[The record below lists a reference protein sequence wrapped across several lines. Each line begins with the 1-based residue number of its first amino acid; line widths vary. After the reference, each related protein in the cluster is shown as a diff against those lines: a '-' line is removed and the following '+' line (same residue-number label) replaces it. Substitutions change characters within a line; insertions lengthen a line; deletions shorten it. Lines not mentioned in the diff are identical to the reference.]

1 MTAPPNSAAK
11 AAAIYGSEKHERSR
25 IRPVSC
31 RPRPRCGSMSRARC
45 HSCISFNRLPNP
57 PSGTA
62 ISTMWEFCARL
73 SLRWRGLCSVTF
85 EVMAGSLFCAAYKKY
100 RPRPA
105 KPLPANTA
113 TADVA
118 ADESRT
124 AWLRY
129 KCRKQSNPK
138 TRGTRRPS
146 AMLPRHY
153 VLPRQIPSGVSPLE
167 AADGRQT
174 RCAVC

>member
-1 MTAPPNSAAK
+1 MEQLFMSAYPASRK
-11 AAAIYGSEKHERSR
+11 RGDRNRQISIARS
-25 IRPVSC
+25 SGMQSDS
-31 RPRPRCGSMSRARC
+31 PRQSQSSR
-45 HSCISFNRLPNP
+45 
-57 PSGTA
+57 
-62 ISTMWEFCARL
+62 ISTMWGN
-73 SLRWRGLCSVTF
+73 LRSTDFAPAGLCSVTF

-118 ADESRT
+118 ADESPT

-174 RCAVC
+174 CCAVC